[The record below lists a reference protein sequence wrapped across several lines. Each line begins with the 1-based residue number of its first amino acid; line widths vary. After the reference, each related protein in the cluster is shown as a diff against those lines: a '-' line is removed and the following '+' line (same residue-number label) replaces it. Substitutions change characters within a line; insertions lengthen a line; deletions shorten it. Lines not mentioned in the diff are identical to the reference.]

1 MQLLVPDGR
10 LDENWFKAIVA
21 QVKAGQQGLIF
32 DTDQISEPTIRDL
45 ANEVGSEYPEVK
57 VTEAEVDQ
65 DRNGREGAA
74 RVDWWVSTGK
84 NGRRLANI
92 KFNQDK
98 VIEVLKK
105 LGGLSAK
112 NVDRAIEILD
122 GVLQWVE
129 EVPAPASV
137 PAPPQPRAVVRT
149 LPNGEPEL
157 SIDAT
162 ESEMRNASVEQL
174 RDLDARRRNP
184 SRQKF
189 EQVTQGSDKSRQ
201 LMMPKYELPPMPASV
216 TRKTLQTCSRGE
228 FEKFRRLYGDASID
242 ARLQGRG

>member
-1 MQLLVPDGR
+1 V
-10 LDENWFKAIVA
+10 DENIFKAIVA
-21 QVKAGQQGLIF
+21 QVKTSGQGLLF
-32 DTDQISEPTIRDL
+32 DTDLIKEETVRDL
-45 ANEVGSEYPEVK
+45 ANEIGTEQPEVK
-57 VTEAEVDQ
+57 ATEAEVDQ

-105 LGGLSAK
+105 LGGLSAA
-112 NVDRAIEILD
+112 NVDKAIEVLD

-129 EVPAPASV
+129 YVPAPAPSLA
-137 PAPPQPRAVVRT
+137 PAPPQPAVVRT

-162 ESEMRNASVEQL
+162 ESQMRAASIEQL

-184 SRQKF
+184 NRQKF

-216 TRKTLQTCSRGE
+216 TRKILQTCSRGE

-242 ARLQGRG
+242 ARLQGTG